1 MPSSRLPLLLTILP
15 PWGKPT
21 VPIGLGYLSQQLT
34 EAHIEHEVADLNL
47 EIYGA
52 VDDELKELWR
62 PQAGEAWADEARFA
76 ALLERLT
83 PQVEQAVERLAVVD
97 AELVGFSVNQS
108 NALLSTEVARQLRTR
123 CPERTIVFGGLGVY
137 VYGERRRIPPEVVD
151 LFVMGEGEATLLEI
165 ARRVQ
170 RGQDLSGIAGTVS
183 APKQKTFEPRAPLD
197 LSRQRWPTY
206 DRFMVKRYPGGG
218 APLPIA
224 LGRGCVCRCSFCGDY
239 PFWGRY
245 RSRSGRS
252 VVDEMEHHLHHYG
265 IRVFEFNDLAINGDL
280 RALEAL
286 ADRILQRRLDVAWSS
301 YAYIR
306 ELPNGLANKLRRAGC
321 TTLRFGMESASDP
334 VLERMRKPHR
344 AARAA
349 RLFDQLAAAG
359 IRVNIGLMVGFP
371 DETDAELEQTAAFLR
386 ENQGNI
392 DEVDSLS
399 VFYIKPLSEVEQ
411 HPERFGVRFP
421 QGPTQWKQWEGR
433 DGSTLTQRTERAR
446 VLIKVIERTS
456 IKFQRCNIF
465 GF

>member
-1 MPSSRLPLLLTILP
+1 MSLSPLPVLLTILP

-21 VPIGLGYLSQQLT
+21 VPIGLGYLSQQLA
-34 EAHIEHEVADLNL
+34 EAHVEHEVVDLNL
-47 EIYGA
+47 EIYGE
-52 VDDELKELWR
+52 VDAELKELWR
-62 PQAGEAWADEARFA
+62 PQAGERWVDEDAFADLLAR
-76 ALLERLT
+76 LE
-83 PQVEQAVERLAVVD
+83 PHVERGAARLAAVD
-97 AELVGFSVNQS
+97 AALVGFSVNQS
-108 NALLSTEVARQLRTR
+108 NAALSVEVARRLRAR

-137 VYGERRRIPPEVVD
+137 IDGERRQVPEGLVD
-151 LFVMGEGEATLLEI
+151 LFVMGEGEATLLEV
-165 ARRVQ
+165 ARLHA
-170 RGQDLSGIAGTVS
+170 GGAPLNEIAGAVS
-183 APKQKTFEPRAPLD
+183 APGQRAFEARAPID
-197 LSRQRWPTY
+197 FSRQPWPTY
-206 DRFMVKRYPGGG
+206 DHFLVRRYPGGG
-218 APLPIA
+218 APMPIA

-245 RSRSGRS
+245 RSRSGRA

-265 IRVFEFNDLAINGDL
+265 VRVFEFNDLAINGDL
-280 RALEAL
+280 AALEAM
-286 ADRILQRRLDVAWSS
+286 ADRILERRLDVEWSS

-306 ELPNGLANKLRRAGC
+306 KLPEGLANKLRRSGC

-334 VLERMRKPHR
+334 VLKRMRKPHR

-349 RLFDQLAAAG
+349 ELFARLSAAG

-371 DETDAELEQTAAFLR
+371 DETDAELEQTAAFLQ

-399 VFYIKPLSEVEQ
+399 VFYIKPLSQVEQ
-411 HPERFGVRFP
+411 EPDRFGVSYP
-421 QGPTQWKQWEGR
+421 EGPSRWKHWEGR

-446 VLIKVIERTS
+446 RLIQVIEQTS